1 MPQQNPYSEPTNG
14 VRLIAHLPTQRRSIR
29 PPALAVILA
38 QAQGRPVDRLVE
50 SLESASASTDAFTAI
65 LDRLAEVGPQVAAQL
80 NEPPQR
86 LADNGDALVLD
97 GEET

>member
-29 PPALAVILA
+29 PPTLAVILA

-50 SLESASASTDAFTAI
+50 SLESASAATITFTAL
-65 LDRLAEVGPQVAAQL
+65 LDRLAEAAPQAAAL
-80 NEPPQR
+80 LDEPPLR